1 MNGKEDRLG
10 SLKFRLPVAL
20 PLAEPVSRRFCSSPC
35 GWNHDSGVAMEIRG
49 EGMRAEEFL
58 SPFSSFKPN
67 LAAFLLSCR
76 SMELLDQVVT
86 AGTRHKLDMLYRVEH
101 W

>member
-1 MNGKEDRLG
+1 
-10 SLKFRLPVAL
+10 
-20 PLAEPVSRRFCSSPC
+20 
-35 GWNHDSGVAMEIRG
+35 
-49 EGMRAEEFL
+49 MRAEEFL

>member
-1 MNGKEDRLG
+1 M
-10 SLKFRLPVAL
+10 
-20 PLAEPVSRRFCSSPC
+20 
-35 GWNHDSGVAMEIRG
+35 AMEIRG
-49 EGMRAEEFL
+49 AGMKAEEFL

-76 SMELLDQVVT
+76 SMGLLDQVVT
-86 AGTRHKLDMLYRVEH
+86 AGTRHNLDVLHRVEH